1 MKRLACPK
9 RSAAGYDLYD
19 SVFRVCCPH
28 KLFLSAGGGAA
39 GKLDNRCRALEFCPA
54 KASPLQIQSPSEPK
68 ADGYRA

>member
-19 SVFRVCCPH
+19 SVFRVCCPN

-39 GKLDNRCRALEFCPA
+39 GKLDNRCA
-54 KASPLQIQSPSEPK
+54 KAFPLEIQSPSEPK
-68 ADGYRA
+68 ADCYRA